1 LQKKEKINFPLKRM
15 PSNFF
20 LNNFENLI
28 NIKIISFSTL
38 YFMNKYKILNHKIM
52 TIQNKIFKI
61 PMIRTLNP
69 N

>member
-1 LQKKEKINFPLKRM
+1 M

-20 LNNFENLI
+20 LNNFKNLI

-61 PMIRTLNP
+61 SMIRTLNP
-69 N
+69 H